1 MEKKYKE
8 INMSQDGLAYT
19 SMFADRSNNF
29 GIGASDYVST
39 PTNLRLSNNLN
50 DYVSNFGRYTD
61 MKGVTTGNMPS
72 KASFD
77 AVDVTKAP
85 AVFNEK
91 GLYDWSLNEAGKGG
105 STGGGLVGPKGSTAS
120 ASFGNPTGYSTWLE
134 GMGIDAATY
143 QGYSPGEQVAIGES
157 YANLQTPE
165 SGGFMKFLGSDTAK
179 NAIGVGGLALSAF
192 GALNT
197 YKAGKQAKKQW
208 EAENARAN
216 EIMAMNR
223 EKYNTYKADKA
234 KLNAGYSGL
243 AASGDK

>member
-1 MEKKYKE
+1 
-8 INMSQDGLAYT
+8 MSQDGLAYT
-19 SMFADRSNNF
+19 SMFADRPNNF
-29 GIGASDYVST
+29 GIGVSDYVPT
-39 PTNLRLSNNLN
+39 PTGLRVSDNLN

-72 KASFD
+72 KAALD

-91 GLYDWSLNEAGKGG
+91 GLFDWSVNEAGK
-105 STGGGLVGPKGSTAS
+105 VGNTVEGVDNLKTA
-120 ASFGNPTGYSTWLE
+120 T
-134 GMGIDAATY
+134 D
-143 QGYSPGEQVAIGES
+143 PG
-157 YANLQTPE
+157 
-165 SGGFMKFLGSDTAK
+165 GGFMDFLGSDTAK
-179 NAIGVGGLALSAF
+179 NAIGIGGLALSGF

-208 EAENARAN
+208 EAENSRAN

-234 KLNAGYSGL
+234 KLNTGYSGL
-243 AASGDK
+243 AASGIA

>member
-1 MEKKYKE
+1 
-8 INMSQDGLAYT
+8 MSQKGLAYT
-19 SMFADRSNNF
+19 RMLADRPNNF
-29 GIGASDYVST
+29 GIGASDYVPT
-39 PTNLRLSNNLN
+39 PTGLRVSNNLN

-61 MKGVTTGNMPS
+61 MNGVTTGNMPS
-72 KASFD
+72 KAAFD

-91 GLYDWSLNEAGKGG
+91 GLFDWSVNEAGKVGNTGG
-105 STGGGLVGPKGSTAS
+105 ADTGGG
-120 ASFGNPTGYSTWLE
+120 
-134 GMGIDAATY
+134 
-143 QGYSPGEQVAIGES
+143 
-157 YANLQTPE
+157 
-165 SGGFMKFLGSDTAK
+165 FMDFLGSDTAK
-179 NAIGVGGLALSAF
+179 NAIGIGGLALSGF

-243 AASGDK
+243 AASGIV